1 MWTSRTVEL
10 PRRGTRTTLERAGAP
25 ASYRAVIDA
34 WQRDP
39 AFCAWFNDLL
49 VASSF
54 TAFRWETPPITSS
67 TNDRPFEFV
76 LLDSPSLDRPAQQSD
91 FAEHFDAQPTT
102 DVLTFENLG
111 GDAVLVV
118 PRPLAND
125 DAYVHLAAFVRG
137 APREQQLALWAAVGR
152 AMAARLSARPVWLS
166 TAGAGVAWLHVRLDD
181 RPKYYGFDEY
191 RELAAAQA

>member
-10 PRRGTRTTLERAGAP
+10 PRRGTRTTLERAGAH

-39 AFCAWFNDLL
+39 AFCAWFNDLF

-76 LLDSPSLDRPAQQSD
+76 LLDSPSGS
-91 FAEHFDAQPTT
+91 
-102 DVLTFENLG
+102 
-111 GDAVLVV
+111 
-118 PRPLAND
+118 
-125 DAYVHLAAFVRG
+125 
-137 APREQQLALWAAVGR
+137 
-152 AMAARLSARPVWLS
+152 S
-166 TAGAGVAWLHVRLDD
+166 TCCRMSSGYER
-181 RPKYYGFDEY
+181 R
-191 RELAAAQA
+191 